1 MAAEGSYQASTYNL
15 ELDAEIQRLKNQVL
29 LSWEKEARNLTW
41 FGLADGMNVLEAGSG
56 PGFFTEKLLELLPNS
71 SVTAVEIDP
80 VLHEKAVAYLQ
91 DKGGDRVDR
100 IQASVADT
108 GLDDNTFD
116 FAIARLLFVH
126 LPDPVAAAREIFRI
140 LKPGGKLVI
149 IDSDADLFWLTNP
162 PLSVEIVREKFK
174 QVMASRGGNL
184 CVGRNLCHI
193 LKEAGF
199 CSVDLEAVVSHSD
212 LIGIEAFQ
220 PLLDSGPI
228 LQMVKQGLISES
240 EIESYLVSRDEF
252 VAAGDRSMMSFWL
265 MACGEKNNKIN
276 TNFSQNIDVLPQQ
289 NF

>member
-1 MAAEGSYQASTYNL
+1 MQAEGSYKASTYNL
-15 ELDAEIQRLKNQVL
+15 EIEAEIQRLKAQVL
-29 LSWEKEARNLTW
+29 LSWKKEARTLKW
-41 FGLADGMNVLEAGSG
+41 FGLTDGMNVLEAGSG

-71 SVTAVEIDP
+71 SVTAVEIDQ
-80 VLHEKAVAYLQ
+80 VLHEKAVGYLQ
-91 DKGGDRVDR
+91 DAGDRVNH

-108 GLDDNTFD
+108 GLDDHSFD

-126 LPDPVAAAREIFRI
+126 LRDPVAAAREIFRI

-162 PLSVEIVREKFK
+162 PWSVQIVREKFK

-184 CVGRNLCHI
+184 SVGRNLCHI
-193 LKEAGF
+193 LKQAGF
-199 CSVDLEAVVSHSD
+199 GSVDLEAVVSHSD
-212 LIGIEAFQ
+212 IIGIEAFE

-228 LQMVKQGLISES
+228 LQLVKQGWISES

-265 MACGEKNNKIN
+265 MACGEKN
-276 TNFSQNIDVLPQQ
+276 
-289 NF
+289 

>member
-1 MAAEGSYQASTYNL
+1 MPAEGSYKASTYNL
-15 ELDAEIQRLKNQVL
+15 ELEAEIQRLKNQVL
-29 LSWEKEARNLTW
+29 LSWEKEARTLTW
-41 FGLADGMNVLEAGSG
+41 FGLADGMNILEAGSG
-56 PGFFTEKLLELLPNS
+56 PGFFTEQLLKLLPNS
-71 SVTAVEIDP
+71 SITAVEIDP

-91 DKGGDRVDR
+91 DKGGDRVNR
-100 IQASVADT
+100 IQTSIADT

-116 FAIARLLFVH
+116 FVIARLLFVH

-162 PLSVEIVREKFK
+162 PWSVQIVREKFK
-174 QVMASRGGNL
+174 QVMASRGGDL
-184 CVGRNLCHI
+184 SIGRKLCHI

-199 CSVDLEAVVSHSD
+199 VSIDLEAVVNHSD
-212 LIGIEAFQ
+212 IIGIEAFE

-240 EIESYLVSRDEF
+240 EIASYLISRDEF

-265 MACGEKNNKIN
+265 MACGEKN
-276 TNFSQNIDVLPQQ
+276 Q
-289 NF
+289 

>member
-1 MAAEGSYQASTYNL
+1 MTAEGSYQANTYNL
-15 ELDAEIQRLKNQVL
+15 EFEAEIQRLKAQVQF
-29 LSWEKEARNLTW
+29 SWEKEARNLKW

-56 PGFFTEKLLELLPNS
+56 PGFFTEKLLDLLPNS
-71 SVTAVEIDP
+71 LITAVEIDP
-80 VLHEKAVAYLQ
+80 VLHEKAVEYLQ
-91 DKGGDRVDR
+91 DKAGDRVNHV
-100 IQASVADT
+100 QASVADT

-116 FAIARLLFVH
+116 LAIARLLFVH

-174 QVMASRGGNL
+174 QVMASRGGNWSI
-184 CVGRNLCHI
+184 GRNLCRI

-199 CSVDLEAVVSHSD
+199 GSIDLEAVVSHSD
-212 LIGIEAFQ
+212 IIGIESFE

-240 EIESYLVSRDEF
+240 EIASYLVSRDEF
-252 VAAGDRSMMSFWL
+252 VAAGDRLMMSFWL
-265 MACGEKNNKIN
+265 MACGEKNE
-276 TNFSQNIDVLPQQ
+276 
-289 NF
+289 

>member
-1 MAAEGSYQASTYNL
+1 MKAEGSYKASTFNL
-15 ELDAEIQRLKNQVL
+15 EFETEIQRLKAQVL
-29 LSWEKEARNLTW
+29 ISWEKEARTLKW

-56 PGFFTEKLLELLPNS
+56 PGFFSEKLLKLLPNS

-80 VLHEKAVAYLQ
+80 VLHEKAVEYLE
-91 DKGGDRVDR
+91 DKGGDRVNHV
-100 IQASVADT
+100 QASVADT

-126 LPDPVAAAREIFRI
+126 LPEPVAAAREIFRI

-149 IDSDADLFWLTNP
+149 IDNDLDLFWLTNP
-162 PLSVEIVREKFK
+162 PISVEIVREKWK
-174 QVMASRGGNL
+174 QVMASRGGDL
-184 CVGRNLCHI
+184 SIGRNLCRI
-193 LKEAGF
+193 LKQAGF
-199 CSVDLEAVVSHSD
+199 SSIDLEAVVSHSD
-212 LIGIEAFQ
+212 IIGIEAFE

-265 MACGEKNNKIN
+265 MACGEKN
-276 TNFSQNIDVLPQQ
+276 
-289 NF
+289 

>member
-15 ELDAEIQRLKNQVL
+15 ELDAEIQRLKGQVL

-91 DKGGDRVDR
+91 DKGGDRVNR

-108 GLDDNTFD
+108 GLDDNTLD

-149 IDSDADLFWLTNP
+149 IDNDADLFWLTNP
-162 PLSVEIVREKFK
+162 PWSVEIVREKFK
-174 QVMASRGGNL
+174 QVIASRGGNL
-184 CVGRNLCHI
+184 CVGRNLCRI

-199 CSVDLEAVVSHSD
+199 GSVDLEAVVSHSD
-212 LIGIEAFQ
+212 IIGIEAFE

-265 MACGEKNNKIN
+265 MACGEKMNKIK
-276 TNFSQNIDVLPQQ
+276 TNLFTKL
-289 NF
+289 

>member
-1 MAAEGSYQASTYNL
+1 MTAEGSYQANTFNL
-15 ELDAEIQRLKNQVL
+15 EFEGEIQRLKAQVL
-29 LSWEKEARNLTW
+29 LSWEKEARTLKW

-56 PGFFTEKLLELLPNS
+56 PGFLTEKLLELLPNS

-91 DKGGDRVDR
+91 DKGGDRVNR

-108 GLDDNTFD
+108 GLAANTFD

-126 LPDPVAAAREIFRI
+126 LPEPVAAAREIFRI

-162 PLSVEIVREKFK
+162 PWSVEIVREKFK
-174 QVMASRGGNL
+174 QVIASRGGNL
-184 CVGRNLCHI
+184 CVGRNLCRI
-193 LKEAGF
+193 LKEAAF
-199 CSVDLEAVVSHSD
+199 VSVDLEAVVSHSD
-212 LIGIEAFQ
+212 ISGIEAFQ

-252 VAAGDRSMMSFWL
+252 LAAGDRSMMSFWL
-265 MACGEKNNKIN
+265 MACGEKN
-276 TNFSQNIDVLPQQ
+276 Q
-289 NF
+289 

>member
-15 ELDAEIQRLKNQVL
+15 ELDAEIQRLKGQVL
-29 LSWEKEARNLTW
+29 LSWEKEARTLKW

-100 IQASVADT
+100 IQASIADT
-108 GLDDNTFD
+108 GLATNTFD
-116 FAIARLLFVH
+116 FAIARLLFLH
-126 LPDPVAAAREIFRI
+126 LPEPVAAAREIFRI

-149 IDSDADLFWLTNP
+149 IDSDADLFFLTNP
-162 PLSVEIVREKFK
+162 PLSVEIVMEKFK

-184 CVGRNLCHI
+184 SGRNLCRI

-199 CSVDLEAVVSHSD
+199 VSVDLEAVVSHSD
-212 LIGIEAFQ
+212 IIGIKAFQ

-265 MACGEKNNKIN
+265 MACGEKK
-276 TNFSQNIDVLPQQ
+276 Q
-289 NF
+289 

>member
-15 ELDAEIQRLKNQVL
+15 ELEEEIQRLKGQVL
-29 LSWEKEARNLTW
+29 LSWEKEARTLKW

-80 VLHEKAVAYLQ
+80 VLHEKAVTYLQ
-91 DKGGDRVDR
+91 DKGGERVNR

-108 GLDDNTFD
+108 GLDDNRFD

-126 LPDPVAAAREIFRI
+126 LPEPVAAAREIFRI

-162 PLSVEIVREKFK
+162 PWSVEIVREKFK

-184 CVGRNLCHI
+184 CVGRNLCRI

-199 CSVDLEAVVSHSD
+199 VSVDLEAVVSHSD
-212 LIGIEAFQ
+212 IIGIEAFQ

-228 LQMVKQGLISES
+228 LQLVKQGLISES
-240 EIESYLVSRDEF
+240 EIDSYLVSRDEF

-265 MACGEKNNKIN
+265 MACGEKSNKI
-276 TNFSQNIDVLPQQ
+276 
-289 NF
+289 

>member
-1 MAAEGSYQASTYNL
+1 MPAKGSYQANTYSL
-15 ELDAEIQRLKNQVL
+15 EFEAEIQRLKAQVL
-29 LSWEKEARNLTW
+29 LSWEKEARTLKW

-56 PGFFTEKLLELLPNS
+56 PEFFTEKLLELLPNS
-71 SVTAVEIDP
+71 SITAVEIDP

-91 DKGGDRVDR
+91 DKAGDRVNR
-100 IQASVADT
+100 IEASVADT

-162 PLSVEIVREKFK
+162 PWSVQIVREKFK
-174 QVMASRGGNL
+174 QVMASRGGDL
-184 CVGRNLCHI
+184 SIGRNLCRI

-199 CSVDLEAVVSHSD
+199 GNVDLEAVVSHSD
-212 LIGIEAFQ
+212 IIGIEAFE

-228 LQMVKQGLISES
+228 LQLVKQGLISEL
-240 EIESYLVSRDEF
+240 EIESYLISRDEF
-252 VAAGDRSMMSFWL
+252 VAAGDDRSMMSFWL
-265 MACGEKNNKIN
+265 MAGGEKN
-276 TNFSQNIDVLPQQ
+276 
-289 NF
+289 